1 MNLQRLA
8 TTYMNLNCLKKLLTL
23 FNQISS
29 TLHFCNILERNEKS
43 REKKLHLYINYQA
56 VSQIILNDL
65 NGPSQMAQL
74 VGYRQTVVC
83 VPQRTQR
90 ILTKF
95 EYFSLCSMICK
106 PLIICTPPDKKS
118 NSLLTYIHSGLE
130 TGIKRTPIS

>member
-1 MNLQRLA
+1 MNLQKPA
-8 TTYMNLNCLKKLLTL
+8 QTYMNLRKLALIYMNLHELGQTFSINLLKPEKT
-23 FNQISS
+23 FDFYNQISS
-29 TLHFCNILERNEKS
+29 TLYFCSILERNEKS

-74 VGYRQTVVC
+74 ARHRQTVVC

-106 PLIICTPPDKKS
+106 PLIICTPPD
-118 NSLLTYIHSGLE
+118 
-130 TGIKRTPIS
+130 